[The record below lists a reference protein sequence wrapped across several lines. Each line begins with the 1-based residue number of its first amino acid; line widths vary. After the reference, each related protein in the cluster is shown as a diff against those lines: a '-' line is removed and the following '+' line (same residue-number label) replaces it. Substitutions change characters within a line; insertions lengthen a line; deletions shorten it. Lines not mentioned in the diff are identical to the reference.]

1 MSHNT
6 VIKGVR
12 IMNLDAQSVITAF
25 TYNLLNRT
33 IRKQFASSGDT
44 LTHTFIYDSLDAT
57 NVWKGAMMAACIN
70 DSNAVFYHYDNLDWL
85 TAFTVAKTDG
95 TLTDPHTMSFADNG
109 NIMVNSHIGAYNYDS
124 DKPHAVTG
132 ITLDSAH
139 ANAISAAQ
147 CDMHYNLFNQPDTI
161 TEGQW
166 QLILYYGPDLTR
178 WKTVLKKNGNVV
190 ETHWYVGDSYEK
202 ATNNVG
208 SSVHNNIVSGEEN
221 AKVIC
226 QQGYGTNTYY
236 YVHPDILG
244 SWSVISRQGK
254 RLYRSIHFD
263 PWGNPR
269 KFSNWTLVDST
280 TLTGFSMP
288 ARGFTGHEHLQRFNI
303 INMKGRLYDP
313 VIGRFFS
320 PDNFVQLPDFTQNYN
335 RYSYCLN
342 NPLKYIDPSGEGF
355 ADALLWI
362 SNILTFP
369 ARVITEGVEYINDV
383 LNNDIQE
390 SGYFHWDYLA
400 GTASPYPV
408 DTRNI
413 IYNQVDHYDLYDISK
428 SHGSIISAD
437 NSLFTYEF
445 YWAGFE
451 INGYEF
457 QTGRNRKTWY
467 QRQKYAKWGQMY
479 IRRVEIDE
487 IDVFLSK
494 TNSYIGCFG
503 TGTKKIK
510 GSVRFT
516 NGTYNGNH
524 FSFKYYPS
532 GWNGGSRAG
541 IKTYNVGKF
550 GKIISKSTMGL
561 SVLYGANDVS
571 NGYLLDGG
579 QWGYHSNMALS
590 RTIGSAGGATLGA
603 EIGASIG
610 SLLWGLGAVPG
621 AFIGGIIGDYYGGKA
636 GEQLIINMY

>member
-12 IMNLDAQSVITAF
+12 IMNLDARSVITAF

-33 IRKQFASSGDT
+33 IRKQFASNGDT

-70 DSNAVFYHYDNLDWL
+70 DSNAVFYHYDNLDRL

-95 TLTDPHTMSFADNG
+95 TLTDPHTTSFANNG
-109 NIMVNSHIGAYNYDS
+109 NILSNSHVGTYSYGNNR
-124 DKPHAVTG
+124 PHAVVG
-132 ITLDSAH
+132 ITLDSAYT
-139 ANAISAAQ
+139 NAISAAQ
-147 CDMHYNLFNQPDTI
+147 CDVHYNLFNQPDTI

-166 QLILYYGPDLTR
+166 ILP
-178 WKTVLKKNGNVV
+178 
-190 ETHWYVGDSYEK
+190 S
-202 ATNNVG
+202 
-208 SSVHNNIVSGEEN
+208 
-221 AKVIC
+221 
-226 QQGYGTNTYY
+226 
-236 YVHPDILG
+236 
-244 SWSVISRQGK
+244 
-254 RLYRSIHFD
+254 
-263 PWGNPR
+263 
-269 KFSNWTLVDST
+269 
-280 TLTGFSMP
+280 
-288 ARGFTGHEHLQRFNI
+288 RGFTGHEHLQRFNI

-335 RYSYCLN
+335 RYSYSLN

-400 GTASPYPV
+400 GTASPYPI

-457 QTGRNRKTWY
+457 QKGRNRKTWY